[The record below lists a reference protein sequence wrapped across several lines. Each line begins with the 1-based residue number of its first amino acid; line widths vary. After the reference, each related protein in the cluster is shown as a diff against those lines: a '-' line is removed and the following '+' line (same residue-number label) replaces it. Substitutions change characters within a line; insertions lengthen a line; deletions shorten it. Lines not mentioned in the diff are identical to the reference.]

1 MGRGGSAYS
10 HIFLTPPTYY
20 AIMTSLRKPSQ
31 VLILSFPG
39 PADKAQYR
47 SWWGS
52 AEKNR
57 SFLALRDRDG
67 SLLALVGR
75 GSWIFSLHLF
85 EEVVFLQLYVSLPAQ
100 WKAYVPPYGVRRQD
114 ETHMYLFLRGGMEGE
129 ASFSFP
135 FPLPYSM
142 EVARQNLS
150 RGVGESERGWVLP
163 TPWKGVSL
171 NLLQANN
178 AQFTSFHQEPLEGE
192 GRG

>member
-1 MGRGGSAYS
+1 MGLSDRRGFGADG
-10 HIFLTPPTYY
+10 
-20 AIMTSLRKPSQ
+20 RKLPAPAGNT
-31 VLILSFPG
+31 LIISFPG

-52 AEKNR
+52 IEKR
-57 SFLALRDRDG
+57 YSSLILTDRDG
-67 SLLALVGR
+67 SLLALLKDRV
-75 GSWIFSLHLF
+75 WLFALHLI
-85 EEVVFLQLYVSLPAQ
+85 EDVAFLQLYVSNPPA
-100 WKAYVPPYGVRRQD
+100 WNAYPPPYGVRRGD
-114 ETHMYLFLRGGMEGE
+114 ETALHLFLRGGLEGYS
-129 ASFSFP
+129 SFSFP

-150 RGVGESERGWVLP
+150 RGVGESGRGWVLP

-171 NLLQANN
+171 NLLQAND